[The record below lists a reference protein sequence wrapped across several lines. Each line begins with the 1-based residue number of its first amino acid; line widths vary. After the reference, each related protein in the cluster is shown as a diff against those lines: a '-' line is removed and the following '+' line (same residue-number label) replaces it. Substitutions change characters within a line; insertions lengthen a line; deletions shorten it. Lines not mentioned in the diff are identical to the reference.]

1 MTERFDKYNNEIHD
15 RIKTSASFQ
24 THLANVI
31 SGMNH
36 EVAPWLGG
44 ARNSISRL
52 RKIVESLTPED
63 LESGK
68 EKCMQ
73 KIEKIAHSIEQSS
86 NILSM
91 LSSNVKKLQSY
102 SLTNTKLSDTVNS
115 WVRLVLMDRLIKNLI
130 NESNIVLDSES
141 LNFATKHSPMLLSQ
155 IILNLAKNSIEHN
168 QDRLPNL
175 KIKIYGYAEK
185 KTLVFEDNGCGIS
198 KHILS
203 TIFSPNTTSKKDDGH
218 EHGLGLSIC
227 MDYCIAMDATI
238 WVKSEV
244 EKYTRFIIKFENSYD
259 ESRYQPQVSGEINV
273 DKMLEI
279 YETKQIMNKKQEEGN
294 W

>member
-1 MTERFDKYNNEIHD
+1 MTDKYNKEID
-15 RIKTSASFQ
+15 NRLQTSASFQ

-44 ARNSISRL
+44 ATNSTHRL
-52 RKIVESLTPED
+52 LKLIDSMNADNVEEV
-63 LESGK
+63 K
-68 EKCMQ
+68 EKCRQ
-73 KIEKIAHSIEQSS
+73 KIDKINHSINQSS

-102 SLTNTKLSDTVNS
+102 SMSNSKLSDTINS

-130 NESNIVLDSES
+130 SESNIVIDSSS
-141 LNFATKHSPMLLSQ
+141 LNFNVAHSPMLLSQ

-168 QDRLPNL
+168 PDILQDLE
-175 KIKIYGYAEK
+175 IKIYGYEDK
-185 KTLVFEDNGCGIS
+185 KTLIFEDNGCGIS
-198 KHILS
+198 KDILCR
-203 TIFSPNTTSKKDDGH
+203 IFSPNTTSKKDDVH
-218 EHGLGLSIC
+218 QHGLGLSIC
-227 MDYCIAMDATI
+227 MDYCIAMGATI

-244 EKYTRFIIKFENSYD
+244 GQFTRFIIKFDDTY
-259 ESRYQPQVSGEINV
+259 ESNRYEPQVSGEVNV
-273 DKMLEI
+273 DQMLEI
-279 YETKQIMNKKQEEGN
+279 YNTKQIMNKKQEERD